1 MESPPFKLIM
11 KFKRLAIATKSINTL
26 WSKEY
31 TGANAVLLNRE
42 FCIMMHTCA
51 NNGSEWFFPLLNCNN

>member
-1 MESPPFKLIM
+1 M

-31 TGANAVLLNRE
+31 PGANAVLPNRE
-42 FCIMMHTCA
+42 FGIMMHTCA
-51 NNGSEWFFPLLNCNN
+51 NNGSE

>member
-31 TGANAVLLNRE
+31 PGANAVLPNRE
-42 FCIMMHTCA
+42 FGIMMHTYA
-51 NNGSEWFFPLLNCNN
+51 NNGSE